1 MVNHKRTDYP
11 DIDMIKKI
19 DWKIFTRKELRYL
32 LHLEYMNQHLEEKIT
47 PKRLKIHLKP
57 SIQEESL

>member
-1 MVNHKRTDYP
+1 
-11 DIDMIKKI
+11 MIKKI
-19 DWKIFTRKELRYL
+19 DWKISTRKELRYL
-32 LHLEYMNQHLEEKIT
+32 LHLEYMNQHLEEKII